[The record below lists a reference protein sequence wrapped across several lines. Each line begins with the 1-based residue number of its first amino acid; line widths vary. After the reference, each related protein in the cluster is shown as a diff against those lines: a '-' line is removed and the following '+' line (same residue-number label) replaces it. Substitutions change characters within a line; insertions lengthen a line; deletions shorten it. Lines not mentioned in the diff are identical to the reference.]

1 MLLPIIVGALLGPVL
16 VLMAR
21 RSGRVGEVRVLA
33 IGLVVTAF
41 IYVAL
46 ALPET
51 NRSWLV
57 LETGGLAI
65 FGVLASLGARV
76 SPGWL
81 TLGWVGHV
89 AWDVGLHLD
98 RAESLVDPWY
108 PLFCVGFDLIV
119 AGYLLSLTLPRLRAS
134 GERRQ

>member
-1 MLLPIIVGALLGPVL
+1 MLLPIMIGALLGPVL

-41 IYVAL
+41 LYVAL
-46 ALPET
+46 AVPGAD
-51 NRSWLV
+51 RSWLV
-57 LETGGLAI
+57 LEIGGLAI
-65 FGVLASLGARV
+65 FGVLAWLGTRI

-81 TLGWVGHV
+81 ALGWAGHV
-89 AWDVGLHLD
+89 AWDVGLHLE
-98 RAESLVDPWY
+98 RIQSVVPPWY

-119 AGYLLSLTLPRLRAS
+119 AGYLLSLALPRLRAS